1 MRNYKEIV
9 HNILKLDSKK
19 IKIVN
24 YEDEWKT
31 LIFTIK
37 GINRYAECPTCQCK
51 TDKKQDRWEHLQK
64 PTWKHIY
71 LSDNRMIELKL
82 IRRYFRCYRCWSQF
96 MERFNFEAKQWNHTK
111 KFEDDVMVARW
122 YMSWCQIARNTQCS
136 PQKIHQILHNID
148 PEAINKQWLEIMK
161 SLEKIFLWIDE
172 HSFHGRDYVLV
183 ITEIKE
189 RKPLAVL
196 PDNKIET
203 LKKWL
208 KALPNEVK
216 DKITWISTDMNK
228 WYKNVVEWEHPNVL
242 STVDKYHLF
251 QEANRMMDDV
261 RGMNTWLIKMG
272 FVTPDDLVKHGKVPK
287 ELLKG
292 KKNQKK
298 KGNQTHEKI

>member
-1 MRNYKEIV
+1 MM

-19 IKIVN
+19 IKIIN
-24 YEDEWKT
+24 FEDSWRT
-31 LIFTIK
+31 LFFTIK
-37 GINRYAECPTCQCK
+37 GINRYVECPICKCK
-51 TDKKQDRWEHLQK
+51 TDKRQDREEHLQK

-71 LSDNRMIELKL
+71 LSDNRMIELRL
-82 IRRYFRCYRCWSQF
+82 VRRYFRCHKCWSHF
-96 MERFNFEAKQWNHTK
+96 MEKFDFEVEKWNHTK
-111 KFEDDVMVARW
+111 HFESDVMVERW

-136 PQKIHQILHNID
+136 PQKIHSILHGID
-148 PEAINKQWLEIMK
+148 PEAINKQWLGIMK
-161 SLEKIFLWIDE
+161 GLKQIFLGIDE
-172 HSFHGRDYVLV
+172 HSFHWRDYVLV

-261 RGMNTWLIKMG
+261 RSLNTRLIKMW
-272 FVTPDDLVKHGKVPK
+272 FVQPIDLVKHGKVPK
-287 ELLKG
+287 ELMKG
-292 KKNQKK
+292 KKNQK
-298 KGNQTHEKI
+298 

>member
-1 MRNYKEIV
+1 MKNYKEMMHDV
-9 HNILKLDSKK
+9 LKLDSKK
-19 IKIVN
+19 IKIIN
-24 YEDEWKT
+24 YEDLWRT
-31 LIFTIK
+31 LFFTIK
-37 GINRYAECPTCQCK
+37 GINRYVDCPTCKCK
-51 TDKKQDRWEHLQK
+51 TDKRQDRWEHLQK

-82 IRRYFRCYRCWSQF
+82 VRRYFRCHKCWSHF
-96 MERFNFEAKQWNHTK
+96 MEKFDFEVQQWNHTK
-111 KFEDDVMVARW
+111 NFESDVMVERW

-136 PQKIHQILHNID
+136 PKKIHSILHNID
-148 PEAINKQWLEIMK
+148 PDAINKQWLELMK
-161 SLEKIFLWIDE
+161 GLEKIFLWIDE

-208 KALPNEVK
+208 KALPNDIK

-261 RGMNTWLIKMG
+261 RGMNTWLIKMW

-287 ELLKG
+287 ELMKG

-298 KGNQTHEKI
+298 KRD

>member
-1 MRNYKEIV
+1 MKNYKEMM
-9 HNILKLDSKK
+9 HDILKLDSKK
-19 IKIVN
+19 IKIIN

-31 LIFTIK
+31 LFFTIK
-37 GINRYAECPTCQCK
+37 GINRYVECPACKCK
-51 TDKKQDRWEHLQK
+51 TDKRQDRLEHLQK

-71 LSDNRMIELKL
+71 LSDNRMIELRL
-82 IRRYFRCYRCWSQF
+82 VRRYFRCHKCWSHF
-96 MERFNFEAKQWNHTK
+96 MEKFDFEVKQWNHTK
-111 KFEDDVMVARW
+111 NFESDVMVERW

-136 PQKIHQILHNID
+136 PKKIHSILHNID
-148 PEAINKQWLEIMK
+148 PEAINKQWLELMK
-161 SLEKIFLWIDE
+161 KLEQIFLGIDE

-208 KALPNEVK
+208 KSLPNDIK
-216 DKITWISTDMNK
+216 DKIMWISTDMNK

-261 RGMNTWLIKMG
+261 RGMNTWLIKMW
-272 FVTPDDLVKHGKVPK
+272 FVTPDDLLKHGKVPK
-287 ELLKG
+287 ELMKG

-298 KGNQTHEKI
+298 ERN

>member
-1 MRNYKEIV
+1 MKNYKEIV

-31 LIFTIK
+31 LFFTIK
-37 GINRYAECPTCQCK
+37 GINRYAECPTCKCK
-51 TDKKQDRWEHLQK
+51 TDKKQDRWEYLQK

-71 LSDNRMIELKL
+71 LSDNRMIELRL
-82 IRRYFRCYRCWSQF
+82 IRRYFRCYKCWSQF
-96 MERFNFEAKQWNHTK
+96 MEKFDFEAKQWNHTK

-122 YMSWCQIARNTQCS
+122 YMSGCQIARNTQCS

-148 PEAINKQWLEIMK
+148 PEAINKQWLELMK
-161 SLEKIFLWIDE
+161 SLEQIFLGIDE

-196 PDNKIET
+196 SDNKIET

-208 KALPNEVK
+208 KSLPNEVK

-261 RGMNTWLIKMG
+261 RGMNTWLIKMW
-272 FVTPDDLVKHGKVPK
+272 FITPDDLVKYGKVPK
-287 ELLKG
+287 ELMKG
-292 KKNQKK
+292 KKNQKE
-298 KGNQTHEKI
+298 KGD